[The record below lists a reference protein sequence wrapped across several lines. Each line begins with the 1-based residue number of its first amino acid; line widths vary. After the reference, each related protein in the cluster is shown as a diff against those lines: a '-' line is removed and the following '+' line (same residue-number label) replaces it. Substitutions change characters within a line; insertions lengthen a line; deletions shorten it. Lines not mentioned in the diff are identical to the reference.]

1 MKPIAAVMFVSSVAL
16 FGCSDAPAP
25 QTDDTSHTDSTAPTD
40 NRAISSE
47 VDGVRAEV
55 ADCFVVETT
64 DGLRRYQT
72 TIEIRNESDVDR
84 AVTVTVV
91 ADLGRGGV
99 SDTIDVP
106 AGASDA
112 FAVTADETTTDE
124 TGDAEC
130 TSYIEGVEVTVTAAS
145 D

>member
-1 MKPIAAVMFVSSVAL
+1 MKQIAAVMVVSSVAL
-16 FGCSDAPAP
+16 FGCSDDSDP
-25 QTDDTSHTDSTAPTD
+25 QTDDTSQTISAAPTD
-40 NRAISSE
+40 NRELSSE

-55 ADCFVVETT
+55 ADCFVVETA

-72 TIEIRNESDVDR
+72 TIEIRNESNVAQ

-112 FAVTADETTTDE
+112 FAVTADETTDDE
-124 TGDAEC
+124 VGDAEC
-130 TSYIEGVEVTVTAAS
+130 TAYIEDVEVTLTT
-145 D
+145 DGG